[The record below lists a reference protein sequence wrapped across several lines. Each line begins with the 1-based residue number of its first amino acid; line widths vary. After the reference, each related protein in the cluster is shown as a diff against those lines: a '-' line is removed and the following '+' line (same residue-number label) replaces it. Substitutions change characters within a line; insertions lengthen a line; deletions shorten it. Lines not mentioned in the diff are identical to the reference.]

1 MIAGAM
7 TEVDAGLLDDG
18 PEEVAPR
25 HERGS
30 RSARWTTWAQSYGM
44 LAALVVLF
52 AYNAFETPYFLTQ
65 QSLLFVLLRQSAPVA
80 IVAVGMAIVI
90 GTGGI
95 DLSVGSVM
103 AIAGQVGALLVLH
116 GWGIGA
122 AMLFAILAALLCG
135 LFNGTLV
142 ARFGVQPIIATL
154 ILFIAG
160 RGIAQLITNGRL
172 QPLDNHG
179 FQWIGIAQPLGVPAQ
194 VFIALIVAVVAAAV
208 MRLTIFGRYV
218 TAVGGNA
225 AASRIAGI
233 PSGRV
238 KLIAYVICAGLAGL
252 VGLIVVGASYAS
264 DAPNTGLGM
273 ELNAIAA
280 VAVAGTPL
288 TGGRVRVWGAV
299 GGAVLLTLLT
309 NTFVAHGLTKQVAD
323 MVEGCVILAAL
334 AIQRHDS

>member
-1 MIAGAM
+1 MSAGAM
-7 TEVDAGLLDDG
+7 TRVGEWLRGGEGQADAQRMTVG
-18 PEEVAPR
+18 
-25 HERGS
+25 
-30 RSARWTTWAQSYGM
+30 ARWTSLAQRYGM
-44 LAALVVLF
+44 LVALILLF
-52 AYNAFETPYFLTQ
+52 AYNAAETPYFLTR
-65 QSLLFVLLRQSAPVA
+65 QSLLFVLLRQAAPVA

-103 AIAGQVGALLVLH
+103 AISGQVGALLFLD
-116 GWGIGA
+116 GWGVA
-122 AMLFAILAALLCG
+122 PAMVLALVAALACG
-135 LFNGTLV
+135 VFNGTLV

-160 RGIAQLITNGRL
+160 RGIAQLITNGQL
-172 QPLDNHG
+172 QPLDSRS
-179 FQWIGIAQPLGVPAQ
+179 FQWIGIAQPWGVPAQ
-194 VFIALIVAVVAAAV
+194 VLIALVVAVVAATT
-208 MRLTIFGRYV
+208 MRLTVFGRYV

-225 AASRIAGI
+225 SAARIAGI

-238 KLIAYVICAGLAGL
+238 KLMAYVICAGLAGL

-288 TGGRVRVWGAV
+288 MGGRVRIWGAV

-309 NTFVAHGLTKQVAD
+309 NTFIAHGLTKQVAD
-323 MVEGCVILAAL
+323 MVEGLVILAAL
-334 AIQRHDS
+334 AVQRHES

>member
-1 MIAGAM
+1 MMRVGEWLRRGDGEPAGS
-7 TEVDAGLLDDG
+7 
-18 PEEVAPR
+18 
-25 HERGS
+25 ERVPLGV
-30 RSARWTTWAQSYGM
+30 RWTTLAQRYGM

-52 AYNAFETPYFLTQ
+52 AYNAFQTPVFLTR
-65 QSLLFVLLRQSAPVA
+65 QSILFVLLRQSAPVA

-103 AIAGQVGALLVLH
+103 AIAGQVGALLFLR
-116 GWGIGA
+116 GWGVA
-122 AMLFAILAALLCG
+122 PAMACALLAALACG
-135 LFNGTLV
+135 VFNGTLV

-160 RGIAQLITNGRL
+160 RGIAQLITDGQL
-172 QPLDNHG
+172 QPLDSRS
-179 FQWIGIAQPLGVPAQ
+179 FQWIGIAQPWGVPAQ
-194 VFIALIVAVVAAAV
+194 VLIALLVAVVAAGM
-208 MRLTIFGRYV
+208 MRLTVFGRYV

-225 AASRIAGI
+225 AAARIAGI

-238 KLIAYVICAGLAGL
+238 KLLAYVICAGLAGL

-288 TGGRVRVWGAV
+288 MGGRVRVWGAV
-299 GGAVLLTLLT
+299 GGAVLLTMLT
-309 NTFVAHGLTKQVAD
+309 NTFIAHGLTKQVAD
-323 MVEGCVILAAL
+323 MVEGGVIILAVW
-334 AIQRHDS
+334 IQRHES

>member
-1 MIAGAM
+1 MSDQAM
-7 TEVDAGLLDDG
+7 TGIGEWSESGLPVQIG
-18 PEEVAPR
+18 G
-25 HERGS
+25 RGL
-30 RSARWTTWAQSYGM
+30 RLTVWAQRYGM

-52 AYNAFETPYFLTQ
+52 LFNVFATPHFMTRE
-65 QSLLFVLLRQSAPVA
+65 SLLFILLRQSAPVA

-116 GWGIGA
+116 GSGVG
-122 AMLFAILAALLCG
+122 LAIVCALLAALACG
-135 LFNGTLV
+135 AFNGTLV

-160 RGIAQLITNGRL
+160 RGIAQLITGGQL
-172 QPLDNHG
+172 QPLSNHG

-194 VFIALIVAVVAAAV
+194 VFIALLVAVAVAAV
-208 MRLTIFGRYV
+208 IRLTIFGRYV
-218 TAVGGNA
+218 AAVGGNA
-225 AASRIAGI
+225 TAARIAGI

-238 KLIAYVICAGLAGL
+238 KLIAYLTCAGLAGL
-252 VGLIVVGASYAS
+252 VGLIVVGANYAS
-264 DAPNTGLGM
+264 DANNSGLGM

-309 NTFVAHGLTKQVAD
+309 NTFIAHGLTKQVAD
-323 MVEGCVILAAL
+323 MVEGLVIIAAL
-334 AIQRHDS
+334 AIQRHES

>member
-1 MIAGAM
+1 MTAGAM
-7 TEVDAGLLDDG
+7 TRVGEWL
-18 PEEVAPR
+18 R
-25 HERGS
+25 
-30 RSARWTTWAQSYGM
+30 RSEGESGTEAARTPLGQRWTTWAQRYGM
-44 LAALVVLF
+44 LATLVVLF
-52 AYNAFETPYFLTQ
+52 AYNAFETPFFLTQ
-65 QSLLFVLLRQSAPVA
+65 RSLLFVLLRQSAPVA

-103 AIAGQVGALLVLH
+103 AISGQVGALLFLD
-116 GWGIGA
+116 GWGVA
-122 AMLFAILAALLCG
+122 PAMACALLAALACG
-135 LFNGTLV
+135 FFNGTLV

-160 RGIAQLITNGRL
+160 RGIAQLITNGQL
-172 QPLDNHG
+172 QPLDDHT
-179 FQWIGIAQPLGVPAQ
+179 FQWIGIAQPWGVPAQ
-194 VFIALIVAVVAAAV
+194 VLIALAVAVVAAAV
-208 MRLTIFGRYV
+208 MRLTVFGRYV

-238 KLIAYVICAGLAGL
+238 KLSAYVICAGLAGL

-288 TGGRVRVWGAV
+288 MGGRVRVWGAV

-309 NTFVAHGLTKQVAD
+309 NTFIAHGLTKQVAE
-323 MVEGCVILAAL
+323 MVEGLVILAAL
-334 AIQRHDS
+334 AIQRHEQ

>member
-1 MIAGAM
+1 MSDQAM
-7 TEVDAGLLDDG
+7 TGIGEWSESGVAGQISG
-18 PEEVAPR
+18 
-25 HERGS
+25 RGL
-30 RSARWTTWAQSYGM
+30 RLTVWAQRYGM

-52 AYNAFETPYFLTQ
+52 LCNVFATPHFLTRE
-65 QSLLFVLLRQSAPVA
+65 SLLFILLRQSAPVA

-103 AIAGQVGALLVLH
+103 AIAGQVGALLVLD
-116 GWGIGA
+116 GWGIGLA
-122 AMLFAILAALLCG
+122 ILFALLAALACG
-135 LFNGTLV
+135 AFNGTLV

-160 RGIAQLITNGRL
+160 RGIAQLITGGQL
-172 QPLDNHG
+172 QPLSNHG

-194 VFIALIVAVVAAAV
+194 VFVALLVAIAAAAV

-225 AASRIAGI
+225 AAARIAGI

-238 KLIAYVICAGLAGL
+238 KLAVYVICAGLAGL
-252 VGLIVVGASYAS
+252 VGLIAVGANYAS
-264 DAPNTGLGM
+264 DANNTGLGM

-309 NTFVAHGLTKQVAD
+309 NTFIAHGLTKQVAD
-323 MVEGCVILAAL
+323 IVEGFVIVLAL